1 MYKLNVKNLLDATGK
16 TQYWLSKQ
24 TGISANNIGKI
35 YNGET
40 VNIRLDTINKLC
52 HALDCTPG
60 DLFTDGNE
68 KSEPIN
74 PVIFYANKNDTNK

>member
-1 MYKLNVKNLLDATGK
+1 MYKLNVKNLWDATGK

-24 TGISANNIGKI
+24 TGISANNISKI

-52 HALDCTPG
+52 VALNCKPG
-60 DLFTDGNE
+60 DLFIMDT
-68 KSEPIN
+68 
-74 PVIFYANKNDTNK
+74 TNK

>member
-1 MYKLNVKNLLDATGK
+1 MYKLNVKNLLEAKGK

-24 TGISANNIGKI
+24 TGISANNVSKI

-52 HALDCTPG
+52 EALECTPCE
-60 DLFTDGNE
+60 LFIKD
-68 KSEPIN
+68 
-74 PVIFYANKNDTNK
+74 DTK

>member
-1 MYKLNVKNLLDATGK
+1 MYKLNVKNLLDAKGK

-24 TGISANNIGKI
+24 TGISANNVSKI

-52 HALDCTPG
+52 KALECTPCE
-60 DLFTDGNE
+60 LFIKD
-68 KSEPIN
+68 
-74 PVIFYANKNDTNK
+74 DTK

>member
-1 MYKLNVKNLLDATGK
+1 MYKLNVKNLLDAKGK

-24 TGISANNIGKI
+24 TGISANNVSKI

-52 HALDCTPG
+52 EALGCTPCE
-60 DLFTDGNE
+60 LFIKD
-68 KSEPIN
+68 
-74 PVIFYANKNDTNK
+74 DTK

>member
-1 MYKLNVKNLLDATGK
+1 MYKLNVKNLLDAKGK

-24 TGISANNIGKI
+24 TGISANNVSKI

-52 HALDCTPG
+52 EALKCTPCE
-60 DLFTDGNE
+60 LFIKD
-68 KSEPIN
+68 
-74 PVIFYANKNDTNK
+74 DTK

>member
-1 MYKLNVKNLLDATGK
+1 MYKLNVKNLLDAKGK

-24 TGISANNIGKI
+24 TGISANNVSKI

-52 HALDCTPG
+52 EALECTPYE
-60 DLFTDGNE
+60 LFIKD
-68 KSEPIN
+68 
-74 PVIFYANKNDTNK
+74 DTK

>member
-1 MYKLNVKNLLDATGK
+1 MYKLNVKNLLDSKDK

-24 TGISANNIGKI
+24 TGISPNNISKI

-52 HALDCTPG
+52 SALECQPG
-60 DLFTDGNE
+60 DLFILQKDDE
-68 KSEPIN
+68 
-74 PVIFYANKNDTNK
+74 

>member
-1 MYKLNVKNLLDATGK
+1 MYKLNVKNLLDAKGK

-24 TGISANNIGKI
+24 TGISANNVSKI

-52 HALDCTPG
+52 EALECTPCE
-60 DLFTDGNE
+60 LF
-68 KSEPIN
+68 IN
-74 PVIFYANKNDTNK
+74 DNTK